1 MYYWCTILLAI
12 NPIIFLFFYEETK
25 FMYKGDIELFQ
36 IIPNALQGSE
46 EYNVRDDKTRLESSQ
61 STVTTAFPSI
71 N

>member
-1 MYYWCTILLAI
+1 
-12 NPIIFLFFYEETK
+12 
-25 FMYKGDIELFQ
+25 MYKGDIELFQ